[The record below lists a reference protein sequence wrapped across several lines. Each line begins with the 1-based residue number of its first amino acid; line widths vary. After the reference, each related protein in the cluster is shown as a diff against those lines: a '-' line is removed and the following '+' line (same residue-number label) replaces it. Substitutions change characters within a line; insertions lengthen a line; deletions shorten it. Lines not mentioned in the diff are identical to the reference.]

1 MYKFLGKKGALYQ
14 LDLEPISIKLNYNCP
29 ADYKNGEG
37 QGSCK
42 GYKPGSETLDSKK
55 TIPAKKAKVTESKT
69 SISSD
74 IQKTINKVKSGGK
87 ITKEEYDILKPLVD
101 KQVDKQVET
110 YKDDK
115 KDETYKEY
123 TAKLAPKINE
133 IREAALKEF
142 SVKNPMP
149 EPGIK
154 LKFGGDTLDIWKQ
167 EFESYAGKKLEEV
180 ELDDTSLF
188 NKWSRAATVK
198 SQERE
203 RKRLD
208 YVANSVKGLR
218 GQEKLDKLVE
228 INTELSGK
236 EPAKET
242 KEWFAWEQK
251 RLAAV
256 ISDVKTRFGYLI
268 GTDTSNATKKIAQD
282 IIKTAYKKFETEHP
296 KPNESD
302 RDKKIAWEHTQNATA
317 EMELLRNGMEPA
329 IDMYGEWIS
338 RDKHYSYNKQAFAS
352 PPLSEIVSNHG
363 SDSEQF
369 KVIDPT
375 RYDDPI
381 LSKMRN
387 QMETVSKNDN
397 ARKAFY
403 EYTRE
408 GINGYES
415 INSKA
420 AKGELTDAA
429 KVLKESIDKTRLED
443 DIITY
448 RGLGKD
454 TYDLMVKQGGTE
466 VGKIVTMKTFTSTS
480 VDPDVVQKWF
490 FEPNRKKDY
499 KQTVIELQM
508 KKGTPAAYLSD
519 IEGDESEWIDWKS
532 KETKGH
538 RVMPP
543 QGNAQLREVLVNQG
557 TKFEVVD
564 VIETPKLR
572 KLIWRSV

>member
-1 MYKFLGKKGALYQ
+1 MYKFIGKKGAFYI

-29 ADYKNGEG
+29 DDYKNGEG
-37 QGSCK
+37 EGSCK
-42 GYKPGSETLDSKK
+42 GYKPGSNTPDNKKAILD
-55 TIPAKKAKVTESKT
+55 KKAKVTESKT
-69 SISSD
+69 SVSSD

-87 ITKEEYDILKPLVD
+87 ITKEEYDILKPLIAKPVD
-101 KQVDKQVET
+101 KPVEA
-110 YKDDK
+110 YKDDE

-123 TAKLAPKINE
+123 AAKLAPQINE

-154 LKFGGDTLDIWKQ
+154 VKFGGDTLDIWKR
-167 EFESYAGKKLEEV
+167 EFESYAWKKLEAV
-180 ELDDTSLF
+180 ELDDTSLY
-188 NKWSRAATVK
+188 NKWSHVDTVK
-198 SQERE
+198 KQERE

-208 YVANSVKGLR
+208 YVANRVKGLR
-218 GQEKLDKLVE
+218 GQEKLDKLIE

-236 EPAKET
+236 EPEKET

-251 RLAAV
+251 RLNAV

-268 GTDTSNATKKIAQD
+268 DTDTSNDTKKIAQD

-296 KPNESD
+296 KPDGSNQD
-302 RDKKIAWEHTQNATA
+302 NKIAWKNTRTATA
-317 EMELLRNGMEPA
+317 AMELLRNGMEPA
-329 IDMYGEWIS
+329 IDRDGEWIS
-338 RDKHYSYNKQAFAS
+338 RDKHYSDYKPAFAA
-352 PPLSEIVSNHG
+352 PKLSEIVENHG
-363 SDSEQF
+363 SGSEQF

-381 LSKMRN
+381 LSKMRS
-387 QMETVSKNDN
+387 QMETVSKDDN
-397 ARKAFY
+397 VRKAFY
-403 EYTRE
+403 EYTRD
-408 GINGYES
+408 GINGYVS

-429 KVLKESIDKTRLED
+429 KVLKEAIDKTRLED

-480 VDPDVVQKWF
+480 ADPDVVQKWF
-490 FEPNRKKDY
+490 FEPSRKKDY

-508 KKGTPAAYLSD
+508 KKGTSATYLSD